1 MEELDFIIE
10 SSKELM
16 DNSIIYLEKEL
27 VNIRAGKANPN
38 MLSSVNVEYY
48 GVMTPLS
55 QISNISTPDSQ
66 TISIQPWEKDKLQDI
81 EKAILASNLGF
92 NPMNNG
98 ESILIN
104 IPPLTEERRIELV
117 KVASGYR
124 LRIRQEYSSWVAKL
138 WEAKPQKYSRALL
151 ETLAL
156 IAYKQPITRGEI
168 EEVRGVSVSSQI
180 IRTLLDR
187 SWIKVVGHRDVPGRP
202 ALFSTTKDFLDD
214 LNLSKLS
221 DLPELP
227 EIQNIPEEAQISLL
241 NEPPPSNSE

>member
-55 QISNISTPDSQ
+55 QISNINTPDSQ

-81 EKAILASNLGF
+81 EKAILSSNLGF

-104 IPPLTEERRIELV
+104 IPPLPKKKEL
-117 KVASGYR
+117 
-124 LRIRQEYSSWVAKL
+124 
-138 WEAKPQKYSRALL
+138 
-151 ETLAL
+151 
-156 IAYKQPITRGEI
+156 
-168 EEVRGVSVSSQI
+168 
-180 IRTLLDR
+180 
-187 SWIKVVGHRDVPGRP
+187 
-202 ALFSTTKDFLDD
+202 
-214 LNLSKLS
+214 N
-221 DLPELP
+221 
-227 EIQNIPEEAQISLL
+227 
-241 NEPPPSNSE
+241 

>member
-55 QISNISTPDSQ
+55 QISNVSTPDSQ

-81 EKAILASNLGF
+81 EKAILTSNLGF

-117 KVASGYR
+117 KVAKSEVEKAKVS
-124 LRIRQEYSSWVAKL
+124 IRNTRK
-138 WEAKPQKYSRALL
+138 EANNEIRKSDFSEDLKSNYEQDIQDLTDKFISK
-151 ETLAL
+151 TDNILA
-156 IAYKQPITRGEI
+156 IKEKEI
-168 EEVRGVSVSSQI
+168 
-180 IRTLLDR
+180 
-187 SWIKVVGHRDVPGRP
+187 
-202 ALFSTTKDFLDD
+202 
-214 LNLSKLS
+214 LS
-221 DLPELP
+221 
-227 EIQNIPEEAQISLL
+227 I
-241 NEPPPSNSE
+241 